1 MDAVRAEPWR
11 LADPPLFL
19 SEVDR
24 GVRRGEMRFRRA
36 ARRFGRAGGLAGSL
50 FLGAAALAGV
60 TPARAD
66 VVIGVAVPRS
76 GAYVAVG
83 EQVLRGVQ
91 AAARDA
97 NAKGGLDGQT
107 IVLDVQDD
115 ACDSNKAVA
124 VANHYATQG
133 VRLVV
138 GHVCSN
144 ASLAASEVYA
154 ANGTVMIT
162 AASVAAKLTDR
173 GLPTIFRVCGRD
185 DDQAKLSATVL
196 AERFRDKK
204 IAILNDLTPG
214 SRNLAAATKENLN
227 RIGINEAIATAFAA
241 GDADDAALA
250 DRLKEA
256 GIAVAYYGG
265 DAREMGRLVRISAE
279 RGFKPQWF
287 GTSAIATQEFATI
300 AGPASNGVLMTFY
313 LDPRRKP
320 EAAAVVAAFKA
331 EGVEPE
337 GSTIY
342 GYAALQALVAAGN
355 FAHTAESKRI
365 AATLHAERFDLVL
378 GSVGFDGKGDVT
390 AQGYVLY
397 VWNDGTFTYAK

>member
-1 MDAVRAEPWR
+1 
-11 LADPPLFL
+11 
-19 SEVDR
+19 
-24 GVRRGEMRFRRA
+24 MRFRRA

-50 FLGAAALAGV
+50 VFAAAILGAA
-60 TPARAD
+60 PARAD

-196 AERFRDKK
+196 AERFREKK

-355 FAHTAESKRI
+355 FAHTADSKRI

-378 GSVGFDGKGDVT
+378 GPVGFDGKGDVT

-397 VWNDGTFTYAK
+397 VWNDGAFTYAK

>member
-1 MDAVRAEPWR
+1 
-11 LADPPLFL
+11 
-19 SEVDR
+19 
-24 GVRRGEMRFRRA
+24 MRFRRA
-36 ARRFGRAGGLAGSL
+36 ARRFGRAGGLAGSGLAGSL
-50 FLGAAALAGV
+50 FLAAAILGAA
-60 TPARAD
+60 PARAD

-97 NAKGGLDGQT
+97 NARGGLDGQT

-196 AERFRDKK
+196 AERFREKK
-204 IAILNDLTPG
+204 IAILND
-214 SRNLAAATKENLN
+214 
-227 RIGINEAIATAFAA
+227 
-241 GDADDAALA
+241 
-250 DRLKEA
+250 
-256 GIAVAYYGG
+256 
-265 DAREMGRLVRISAE
+265 
-279 RGFKPQWF
+279 
-287 GTSAIATQEFATI
+287 
-300 AGPASNGVLMTFY
+300 
-313 LDPRRKP
+313 
-320 EAAAVVAAFKA
+320 
-331 EGVEPE
+331 
-337 GSTIY
+337 
-342 GYAALQALVAAGN
+342 
-355 FAHTAESKRI
+355 
-365 AATLHAERFDLVL
+365 
-378 GSVGFDGKGDVT
+378 
-390 AQGYVLY
+390 
-397 VWNDGTFTYAK
+397 

>member
-1 MDAVRAEPWR
+1 
-11 LADPPLFL
+11 
-19 SEVDR
+19 
-24 GVRRGEMRFRRA
+24 MRFRRA
-36 ARRFGRAGGLAGSL
+36 ARRFGRAGGLAGSGLAGSL
-50 FLGAAALAGV
+50 FLAAAILGAA
-60 TPARAD
+60 PARAD

-97 NAKGGLDGQT
+97 NARGGLDGQT

-115 ACDSNKAVA
+115 ACDSNRAVA

-196 AERFRDKK
+196 AERFREKK

-227 RIGINEAIATAFAA
+227 RIGINEAVATAFAA

-250 DRLKEA
+250 DRLREA

-355 FAHTAESKRI
+355 FAKTADSKRI

-397 VWNDGTFTYAK
+397 VWNDGAFTYAK